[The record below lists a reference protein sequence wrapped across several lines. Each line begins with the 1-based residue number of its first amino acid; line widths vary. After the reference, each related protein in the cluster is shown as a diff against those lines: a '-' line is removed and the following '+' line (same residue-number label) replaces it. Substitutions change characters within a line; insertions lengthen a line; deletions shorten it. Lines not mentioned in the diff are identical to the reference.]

1 MVAAAA
7 AGAKPRRE
15 PPKGRAMSVEGFK
28 KTVSRHAEIG
38 IFLIAALLILVFSAT
53 SDGRWANA
61 YNIGTIL
68 QVTATLGLMSL
79 GVALVIG
86 TGEIDISVGSTFGMG
101 ALTYLALV
109 QQIDPPLAALAS
121 VAVGAAI
128 GAFNGLLVTR
138 TGTPSLIIT
147 LGSLMIFRGIA
158 IALTDGF
165 SFSVPYKMRSG
176 VMYTAFGGD
185 SVGMFNTGVFWLAA
199 ALVVLT
205 AMLKLMP
212 FGNRLLAVGGSAAS
226 AHSRGVRV
234 DRVKLRA
241 FILCGAL
248 AALGGTLEAG
258 KLGFADGS
266 MGRLM
271 ELQAIASC
279 VLGGCLLAGG
289 RISLAGAVMGAF
301 VLSSI
306 QSYLVVMGVRPQWF
320 MLLLGLIVVLA
331 ALGDR
336 KLRAWALK
344 R

>member
-1 MVAAAA
+1 MAVA
-7 AGAKPRRE
+7 
-15 PPKGRAMSVEGFK
+15 GFK
-28 KTVSRHAEIG
+28 RIIRQHTEIG
-38 IFLIAALLILVFSAT
+38 IFLIALLLVIFFASS
-53 SDGRWANA
+53 SDGRWANL
-61 YNIGTIL
+61 YNIATIV
-68 QVTATLGLMSL
+68 QVTATLGLMTL

-101 ALTYLALV
+101 ALVYLWLAMR
-109 QQIDPPLAALAS
+109 IDPALAMLVS

-128 GAFNGLLVTR
+128 GAFNGFLITR
-138 TGTPSLIIT
+138 TNTPSLIIT
-147 LGSLMIFRGIA
+147 LGTLMIFRGIA

-165 SFSVPYKMRSG
+165 SFSIPYAQRNG
-176 VMYTAFGGD
+176 FTYWLFGGGD
-185 SVGMFNTGVFWLAA
+185 IMGFNTALIWLIV
-199 ALVVLT
+199 ALVVLVIVLRAT
-205 AMLKLMP
+205 R
-212 FGNRLLAVGGSAAS
+212 FGNHLLAVGGSAAS

-234 DRVKLRA
+234 DRVKFTA
-241 FILCGAL
+241 FLLCGLL
-248 AALGGTLEAG
+248 AGFAGSLEAG

-289 RISLAGAVMGAF
+289 RVSLPGALMGAF

-320 MLLLGLIVVLA
+320 LLLLGVIVIAA

-336 KLRAWALK
+336 GLRQWAIK

>member
-1 MVAAAA
+1 MALSAL
-7 AGAKPRRE
+7 KPI
-15 PPKGRAMSVEGFK
+15 VL
-28 KTVSRHAEIG
+28 RHTEIG
-38 IFLIAALLILVFSAT
+38 IFLIAVLLVLLFAVT
-53 SDGRWANA
+53 SDGRWANI
-61 YNIGTIL
+61 YNIASIL

-101 ALTYLALV
+101 ALVYLWLAV
-109 QQIDPPLAALAS
+109 RIDPSLAMLAA

-128 GAFNGLLVTR
+128 GTFNGLLITR

-158 IALTDGF
+158 IALTEGF
-165 SFSVPYKMRSG
+165 SFSVPYNARDGFIYG
-176 VMYTAFGGD
+176 VLGGRD
-185 SVGMFNTGVFWLAA
+185 VLGFNTALIWLLVILV
-199 ALVVLT
+199 ALSVVLKMT
-205 AMLKLMP
+205 P

-234 DRVKLRA
+234 DRIKLSV
-241 FILCGAL
+241 FIICGVL
-248 AALGGTLEAG
+248 AAFAGTLEAG

-289 RISLAGAVMGAF
+289 RISLLGALMGAF

-306 QSYLVVMGVRPQWF
+306 QSYLVVMGVKPQWF
-320 MLLLGLIVVLA
+320 MLLLGLIVVGA
-331 ALGDR
+331 AYGDR
-336 KLRAWALK
+336 RLRKWAIT

>member
-1 MVAAAA
+1 MGGLSAI
-7 AGAKPRRE
+7 KPLVRRH
-15 PPKGRAMSVEGFK
+15 
-28 KTVSRHAEIG
+28 TEIG
-38 IFLIAALLILVFSAT
+38 IFLIAVALVFLFSAT
-53 SDGRWANA
+53 SDGKWANV

-68 QVTATLGLMSL
+68 QVTATLGLMTL

-101 ALTYLALV
+101 ALVYLWLATR
-109 QQIDPPLAALAS
+109 IDPAFAVMAATAT
-121 VAVGAAI
+121 GCAI
-128 GAFNGLLVTR
+128 GFFNGFLVTR

-158 IALTDGF
+158 IALTEGF
-165 SFSVPYKMRSG
+165 SFSIPYAARNGWSFSILG
-176 VMYTAFGGD
+176 GGD
-185 SVGMFNTGVFWLAA
+185 FLGFNTAIYWLILLA
-199 ALVVLT
+199 VVLT
-205 AMLKLMP
+205 VVLKATP
-212 FGNRLLAVGGSAAS
+212 FGNRLLAVGGSAES

-234 DRVKLRA
+234 DRIKLSA
-241 FILCGAL
+241 FVICGML
-248 AALGGTLEAG
+248 AAFAGSLEAG

-289 RISLAGAVMGAF
+289 RISLAGALAGAF

-306 QSYLVVMGVRPQWF
+306 QSYLVVMSVRPQWF
-320 MLLLGLIVVLA
+320 MLLLGIIVVLA
-331 ALGDR
+331 AYGDR
-336 KLRAWALK
+336 SLRQWALK

>member
-1 MVAAAA
+1 MALAAV
-7 AGAKPRRE
+7 KPLVR
-15 PPKGRAMSVEGFK
+15 
-28 KTVSRHAEIG
+28 RHAEIG
-38 IFLIAALLILVFSAT
+38 IFLIAALLVIWFAAS
-53 SDGRWANA
+53 SDGRWANF
-61 YNIGTIL
+61 YNIASIL

-101 ALTYLALV
+101 ALIYLWLALRV
-109 QQIDPPLAALAS
+109 DPVVAVMAS
-121 VAVGAAI
+121 VAAGAAI
-128 GAFNGLLVTR
+128 GAFNGLLITR

-147 LGSLMIFRGIA
+147 LGSLMIFRGVA
-158 IALTDGF
+158 IALTEGF
-165 SFSVPYKMRSG
+165 SFSIPYAERSG
-176 VMYTAFGGD
+176 LTYWAFGGGD
-185 SVGMFNTGVFWLAA
+185 LFGIN
-199 ALVVLT
+199 T
-205 AMLKLMP
+205 AMVWLVIIVTALTIALKMTP
-212 FGNRLLAVGGSAAS
+212 FGNRLLAVGGSASS

-234 DRVKLRA
+234 DRIK
-241 FILCGAL
+241 L
-248 AALGGTLEAG
+248 AAFVLSGVLAAFAGALEAG

-289 RISLAGAVMGAF
+289 RISLIGALVGAF

-320 MLLLGLIVVLA
+320 LLMLGIIVVA
-331 ALGDR
+331 AAYGDR
-336 KLRAWALK
+336 QLRKWAVT

>member
-1 MVAAAA
+1 
-7 AGAKPRRE
+7 
-15 PPKGRAMSVEGFK
+15 
-28 KTVSRHAEIG
+28 
-38 IFLIAALLILVFSAT
+38 
-53 SDGRWANA
+53 
-61 YNIGTIL
+61 
-68 QVTATLGLMSL
+68 MSL

-101 ALTYLALV
+101 ALVYLWLAV
-109 QQIDPPLAALAS
+109 RIDPWLAMLAA

-128 GAFNGLLVTR
+128 GTFNGLLITR

-158 IALTDGF
+158 IALTEGF
-165 SFSVPYKMRSG
+165 SFSVPYNARDGFIYG
-176 VMYTAFGGD
+176 VLGGRD
-185 SVGMFNTGVFWLAA
+185 VLGFNTALIWLLVI
-199 ALVVLT
+199 LVVLSVV
-205 AMLKLMP
+205 LKMTP

-226 AHSRGVRV
+226 AHSRGIRV
-234 DRVKLRA
+234 DRIKLSV
-241 FILCGAL
+241 FIVCGVL
-248 AALGGTLEAG
+248 AAFAGTLEAG

-289 RISLAGAVMGAF
+289 RISLLGALMGAF

-306 QSYLVVMGVRPQWF
+306 QSYLVVMGVKPQWF
-320 MLLLGLIVVLA
+320 MLLLGLIVVGA
-331 ALGDR
+331 AYGDR
-336 KLRAWALK
+336 RLRKWAIT